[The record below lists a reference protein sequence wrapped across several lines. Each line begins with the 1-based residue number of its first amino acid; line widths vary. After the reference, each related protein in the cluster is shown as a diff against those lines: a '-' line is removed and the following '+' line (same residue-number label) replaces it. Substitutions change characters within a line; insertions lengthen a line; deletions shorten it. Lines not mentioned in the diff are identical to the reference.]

1 MTLDVSTLAQTW
13 PRPSR
18 LRPITLIGAGAI
30 VVDAHLPAYRNA
42 GFPVAGLFDRDRERA
57 QAVAQRF
64 GIPTVHADLAS
75 ALASD
80 PSSIFDIA
88 LPPGAVLDTV
98 AALPRGATALIQK
111 PLGRD
116 LGEAARI
123 VAALEARGV
132 TAAVNLQ
139 LRFSPMMLA
148 VRDAIARGLIGDI
161 VDIEVRLN
169 CRTPW
174 QLWPFM
180 SALDAVELPMHS
192 IHYLDLI
199 RSLLG
204 EPRGAFA
211 RSVPHPHHPALKD
224 ARSSII
230 LDYGDRAR
238 VCLSLNH
245 TYRWGPRHEGAA
257 IRIEG
262 MKGCAIAGLGL
273 LLNYPRGEAE
283 TLEIVTEGSDWVSV
297 PVVRPWFPD
306 AFVAIM
312 SNVQRFAAGEDAV
325 LHTAARDALKTMALV
340 ETCIRSSR
348 EGGRPIDGA

>member
-1 MTLDVSTLAQTW
+1 MSLDVASLTQTW
-13 PRPSR
+13 PRPSS

-30 VVDAHLPAYRNA
+30 VTDAHLPAYRNA
-42 GFPVAGLFDRDRERA
+42 GFPVSGIFDIDQARA
-57 QAVAQRF
+57 RSVAERF
-64 GIPTVHADLAS
+64 GIPTVHPDLAS
-75 ALASD
+75 AVAAPGIL
-80 PSSIFDIA
+80 DIA

-98 AALPRGATALIQK
+98 AALPRGAVALLQK

-116 LGEAARI
+116 LAEAGRI
-123 VAALEARGV
+123 VAALEAGGI

-148 VRDAIARGLIGDI
+148 VRDAIARGWIGDI
-161 VDIEVRLN
+161 VDVEVRLN

-211 RSVPHPHHPALKD
+211 RSVPHPDHPTLKD

-230 LDYGDRAR
+230 LDYGPRAR

-262 MKGCAIAGLGL
+262 LKGCAIVGLGL
-273 LLNYPRGEAE
+273 LLNYPKGEPE
-283 TLEIVTEGSDWVSV
+283 TLEIVTEGSDWASV
-297 PVVRPWFPD
+297 PAVRPWFPD
-306 AFVAIM
+306 AFVAVM
-312 SNVQRFAAGEDAV
+312 SNVQRFAAGEDSV

-348 EGGRPIDGA
+348 EGGRPLEAA

>member
-1 MTLDVSTLAQTW
+1 MTIDLATLAQIW

-18 LRPITLIGAGAI
+18 TRPITLIGAGAI
-30 VVDAHLPAYRNA
+30 VTDAHLPAYRKA
-42 GFPVAGLFDRDRERA
+42 GFPVAGIYDIDRDRARS
-57 QAVAQRF
+57 VAERF
-64 GIPTVHADLAS
+64 GIPTVHPDLAS
-75 ALASD
+75 AAAAST
-80 PSSIFDIA
+80 IFDIA

-98 AALPRGATALIQK
+98 AALPRGAVALIQK

-116 LGEAARI
+116 LAEATRI
-123 VAALEARGV
+123 VAALEAGGI

-139 LRFSPMMLA
+139 LRFSPMILA
-148 VRDAIARGLIGDI
+148 VRDAIARGLIGEI
-161 VDIEVRLN
+161 VDFEVRLN

-211 RSVPHPHHPALKD
+211 RSVPHPDHPTLKD

-230 LDYGDRAR
+230 LDYGARAR

-245 TYRWGPRHEGAA
+245 TYRWGPQHEGAA

-262 MKGCAIAGLGL
+262 MKGCAIIGLGL
-273 LLNYPRGEAE
+273 LLNYPNGEPE
-283 TLEIVTEGSDWVSV
+283 TLEIVTEGEAWTPV
-297 PVVRPWFPD
+297 PLTGSWFPD

-312 SNVQRFAAGEDAV
+312 SNLQRFAAGEDPV
-325 LHTAARDALKTMALV
+325 LHTAAVDALRTMALV
-340 ETCIRSSR
+340 DACIRAS
-348 EGGRPIDGA
+348 EAGGLALRDA